1 MTGVLHLRAV
11 TSSRSRVRVTSLGLG
26 LGLGLLLV
34 TSMVMAIGFG
44 RVPISTA
51 DQLAIII
58 DRLGGHPAAIDPR
71 LASILLDI
79 RLPRVLLAAVTGAAL
94 ATAGAALQG
103 LFRNPLADPYLVG
116 ISSGASVGAILAM
129 TIALPPALY
138 AAGVVQLAAFVGAI
152 VAVGVALLL
161 ARAGGRTS
169 VPSLLLAGVAVAAI
183 GGAASSYLL
192 FSRGDRLFAAYAWLL
207 GSFNVADWPL
217 LDRIAIPVVAG
228 TIGLIALGPSLD
240 LLQLDDDAATAL
252 GLRTERTKL
261 AVVACASLITGA
273 AVSAAGLIAFVGLVA
288 PHVVRMLVGS
298 AHRPLLLLSAVGGA
312 AFMVLAD
319 LAARIVLPEGDL
331 PVGVVTAA
339 VGGPFFLAL
348 LWSKRGLP
356 V

>member
-1 MTGVLHLRAV
+1 MTGVPDLRAV
-11 TSSRSRVRVTSLGLG
+11 ASSRRRVYAAS

-34 TSMVMAIGFG
+34 ASMILAIGSG
-44 RVPISTA
+44 PVPISTA
-51 DQLAIII
+51 DELAVLAS
-58 DRLGGHPAAIDPR
+58 RLDAHAAAVDPR

-116 ISSGASVGAILAM
+116 VSSGASVGAILAM
-129 TIALPPALY
+129 TVTLPPALY
-138 AAGVVQLAAFVGAI
+138 AAGAVQLAAFVGAI

-161 ARAGGRTS
+161 ARVGGRTS
-169 VPSLLLAGVAVAAI
+169 VPSLLLAGVAVTAI

-207 GSFNVADWPL
+207 GSFNVSDWSL
-217 LDRIAIPVVAG
+217 FDRIALPVLAG
-228 TIGLIALGPSLD
+228 TIGLVALGPSLD
-240 LLQLDDDAATAL
+240 LLQLDEDAATAL

-261 AVVACASLITGA
+261 AVVACAALTTGA
-273 AVSAAGLIAFVGLVA
+273 AVSAAGLIAFVGLVT
-288 PHVVRMLVGS
+288 PHVIRMLVG
-298 AHRPLLLLSAVGGA
+298 AEHRPLLLLSALGGA

-319 LAARIVLPEGDL
+319 LAARTVLPEGDL

-348 LWSKRGLP
+348 LWSKRGRLG
-356 V
+356 